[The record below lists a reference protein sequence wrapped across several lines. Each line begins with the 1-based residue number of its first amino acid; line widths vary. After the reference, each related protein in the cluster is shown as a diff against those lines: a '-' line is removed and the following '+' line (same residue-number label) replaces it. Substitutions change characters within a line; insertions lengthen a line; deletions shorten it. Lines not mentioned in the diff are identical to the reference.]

1 MVATMMN
8 NIPPWVIFLG
18 FVLLLS
24 NPRLFIVLVIGYTIY
39 RVIRSMTDDVAGK
52 GKFGD
57 FSDVINREFGDIFK
71 PKKSKPIDVTP
82 RSKKT
87 NISFSPPRMTP
98 SQIWKAAL
106 SGIAVLLVVFVIID
120 GFVDVKP
127 GNAAVIFDRGRG
139 VLEEPLTE
147 GLHLKIPFWQEA
159 TKFQTKKQEFN
170 MAGEYKGVDDVDAV
184 RGRSKDGQ
192 DVFIDATITFQVDAA
207 DTPFLRR
214 QFINE
219 ASYKTNIVY
228 PGARSVIYDA
238 IGQFNALELISDK
251 REDFRNYIATNLQ
264 QVYGDNRIQFRE
276 VFIRKITF
284 SPEFASAIEEKQIAE
299 QRIKTAE
306 NRKLEAEELK
316 QKTIIEAEGEAEAIR
331 LKGEA
336 LQQNPEVI
344 QLQFVEKMSPSINWG
359 ILPDGALPLIDLKSL
374 QGQ

>member
-1 MVATMMN
+1 MMN

-18 FVLLLS
+18 FTLLLS
-24 NPRLFIVLVIGYTIY
+24 NHRLFIVAVIGYTIY
-39 RVIRSMTDDVAGK
+39 RVIRSKNNDLGSK

-57 FSDVINREFGDIFK
+57 FSEMFNREFGEYFPK
-71 PKKSKPIDVTP
+71 KKSKPIDVTP
-82 RSKKT
+82 RTKKT
-87 NISFSPPRMTP
+87 NISFSPPIMTP
-98 SQIWKAAL
+98 LQIWKAAL
-106 SGIAVLLVVFVIID
+106 AGIVALLVVFVIVD

-139 VLEEPLTE
+139 VLEAPLTE

-159 TKFQTKKQEFN
+159 TKFQTKKQEFT
-170 MAGEYKGVDDVDAV
+170 MAGEYKGIDDVDAV

-192 DVFIDATITFQVDAA
+192 DVLIDVTVTYQVDAS
-207 DTPFLRR
+207 DTPFLRG

-219 ASYKTNIVY
+219 QGYKTNIVF
-228 PGARSVIYDA
+228 PAARSVVYDA
-238 IGQFNALELISDK
+238 IGKFNALELISDK
-251 REDFRNYIATNLQ
+251 RDDFTAFIATNLQ
-264 QVYGDNRIQFRE
+264 KTFGGNKIQFRE

-284 SPEFASAIEEKQIAE
+284 SPEFAAAIEEKQIAE

-316 QKTIIEAEGEAEAIR
+316 QKTIIEAQAEAESIT
-331 LKGEA
+331 LKGNA
-336 LQQNPEVI
+336 LKQNPEVI
-344 QLQFVEKMSPSINWG
+344 QLQFVEKMAPSIQWG